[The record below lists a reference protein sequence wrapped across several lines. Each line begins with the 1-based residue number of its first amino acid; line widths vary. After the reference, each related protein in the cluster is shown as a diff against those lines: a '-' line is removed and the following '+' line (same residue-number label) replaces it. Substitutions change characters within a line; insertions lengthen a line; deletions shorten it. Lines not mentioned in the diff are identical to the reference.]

1 MAFAYKNIIMSK
13 LLVIILLIFFLGAV
27 AAVLGYSSYQSSLT
41 SELPI
46 SEDVKFTVTPGSSVE
61 KIISDLEEQ
70 NIIQNTQ
77 VFSVYLKLNPEAA
90 KNFKAGEFTIKKGST
105 LKTLAETLQ
114 DASADRNDMAV
125 LIQEGLRYD
134 EIADILEKSFSEVSG
149 SKFSRSEYIAIVE
162 SPAQYNFS
170 PAVSEFLSDNK
181 PAGKN
186 LEGFLYPET
195 YFFPKDAA
203 ALDVINIQINTLSQ
217 KLTQEDKNQV
227 QKTKYSFYEYLTIAS
242 MIERE
247 AFADSE
253 KPDIADVIF
262 KRLENGVL
270 GVKLLQIDATLLYQ
284 AKDWKAD
291 PVREK
296 SKDGPYNTYT
306 RTGLPPTPI
315 SNPGIDSLRA
325 ALYPNSNDYYF
336 YLHDADGVIHFAR
349 NQSEHNANVRRYI
362 LN

>member
-1 MAFAYKNIIMSK
+1 MKKI
-13 LLVIILLIFFLGAV
+13 LVIILLLLFLGLIAV
-27 AAVLGYSSYQSSLT
+27 IFGYSSYQSALDS
-41 SELPI
+41 SLPI
-46 SEDVKFTVTPGSSVE
+46 SEDTKFVIAPGSSVE
-61 KIISDLEEQ
+61 KIIADLEAQ
-70 NIIQNTQ
+70 DIIKSKQ
-77 VFSVYLKLNPEAA
+77 VFSIYLKLNPEIA
-90 KNFKAGEFTIKKGST
+90 KNFKAGEFTIRKDAN
-105 LKTLAETLQ
+105 LKTLAQTLQ
-114 DASADRNDMAV
+114 DASADRSDTSV

-134 EIADILEKSFSEVSG
+134 EIAEVITSAFAEIPE
-149 SKFSRSEYIAIVE
+149 SKFSQAEYIAIAE
-162 SPAQYNFS
+162 NPDQYTFDS
-170 PAVSEFLSDNK
+170 EVSAFLKNNK

-195 YFFPKDAA
+195 YFFPKSAT
-203 ALDVINIQINTLSQ
+203 ALDVVNIQLKTLSQ
-217 KLTQEDKNQV
+217 KLTQEDTNKIRQSS
-227 QKTKYSFYEYLTIAS
+227 YSFYDYLIIAS

-247 AFADSE
+247 AFAKSE

-262 KRLENGVL
+262 KRMEKGVL

-296 SKDGPYNTYT
+296 SKDGPYNSYT

-315 SNPGIDSLRA
+315 SNPGIDSIHA

-349 NQSEHNANVRRYI
+349 NQSEHNTNVRRYI